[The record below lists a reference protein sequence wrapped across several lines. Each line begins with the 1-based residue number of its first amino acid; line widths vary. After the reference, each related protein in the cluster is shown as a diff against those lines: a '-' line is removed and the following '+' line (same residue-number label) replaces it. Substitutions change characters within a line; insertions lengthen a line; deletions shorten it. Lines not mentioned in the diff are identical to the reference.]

1 MMDIERSGFRW
12 FEGWRGGFL
21 RANIAGPQSD
31 DCRRL
36 EKCSSVHRDCTS
48 ILARWSASSEN
59 NSAHSP
65 LSNLTTSLALIVMMG
80 WFLEKL
86 PGLQQESPADDRAF
100 LTPLKHKGGDL
111 RCKSLSSSRLY
122 YASSV
127 QSRRAFGS
135 VRALGRPSEPVS
147 HTGSV

>member
-1 MMDIERSGFRW
+1 M
-12 FEGWRGGFL
+12 
-21 RANIAGPQSD
+21 
-31 DCRRL
+31 
-36 EKCSSVHRDCTS
+36 SSVPGFQSSKSDAGDFCALALQGHNPMAADALKNALRF
-48 ILARWSASSEN
+48 IVIVRVYFARWSGSSEN

-65 LSNLTTSLALIVMMG
+65 LSNLTTSLALIVRMG